1 MERTVRPKYICY
13 LNNVGAEVHPYNE
26 NGALGICILQQAANP
41 SWLPAQALHPQA
53 NILATAVDHGNITGI
68 CIFELYN
75 VTLSWLSCTRRY
87 MLDLWLIYNEKKKSL
102 SSKYLIIPELN
113 KSLINHF
120 CSRQRFTYSI
130 CSLLYMILGN
140 WFQVHC
146 TF

>member
-87 MLDLWLIYNEKKKSL
+87 MLDLWLIYNEKKKIFKQQIFNYTWTEQKS
-102 SSKYLIIPELN
+102 N
-113 KSLINHF
+113 KPF
-120 CSRQRFTYSI
+120 
-130 CSLLYMILGN
+130 LLQAKIYIFHM
-140 WFQVHC
+140 
-146 TF
+146 